1 MALDVAIIGGGIAGL
16 ATAYE
21 LSRRRRS
28 FVVLEQAPRAGGVIV
43 SEEVGGFTLDG
54 GPDALLIQKPAA
66 IALCEELGLGGR
78 LVTTKPPRVA
88 YVQRR
93 GRLYPLPAASVLG
106 IPTQVRPFVETR
118 LFTWPGKM
126 RMGAELFVPRRD
138 RGDDE
143 SIGSFM
149 RRRFGNEATT
159 YLAEPLLAGIHAGD
173 VDRLSMK
180 ALFPRLVEA
189 EQKYGSLLRAFRPK
203 TPNPATPNPEPG
215 TPNAER
221 RTPNADGAFKSLPG
235 GLSELVRA
243 LVADL
248 GDGNVRTGTAALGI
262 SGDGPFTVRMA
273 NGDETEARAVVVA
286 TPAYVTSRLMRDR
299 NPALA
304 ALCADIPYASAA
316 TVALAFRRE
325 SIGRPLTGSG
335 FVVPRVENTGILAGS
350 WLSSKWPHRAPD
362 DDHALLRTFVG
373 GARDPKALEQSDA
386 ELVAL
391 SLRALQPLVG
401 LRGEPLF
408 TRVFRFDRGNAQHEV
423 GHLQR
428 LAAIEAALARHPGLF
443 ITGSGFRGVGI
454 PDCVADGRTTA
465 KQIDAWL
472 SAVNGRT

>member
-1 MALDVAIIGGGIAGL
+1 
-16 ATAYE
+16 
-21 LSRRRRS
+21 
-28 FVVLEQAPRAGGVIV
+28 
-43 SEEVGGFTLDG
+43 
-54 GPDALLIQKPAA
+54 
-66 IALCEELGLGGR
+66 
-78 LVTTKPPRVA
+78 
-88 YVQRR
+88 
-93 GRLYPLPAASVLG
+93 
-106 IPTQVRPFVETR
+106 
-118 LFTWPGKM
+118 
-126 RMGAELFVPRRD
+126 MGAELFVPRRD
-138 RGDDE
+138 RDDDE

-159 YLAEPLLAGIHAGD
+159 FLAEPLLAGIHAGD

-203 TPNPATPNPEPG
+203 TPNPATQNPRTQNPEPG

-248 GDGNVRTGTAALGI
+248 GDANVRTGTAALGI

-472 SAVNGRT
+472 TAVNGRT